1 MFPGE
6 AAALAAASPVFTDER
21 IMKRFIRYFLKW
33 TALFLLGSVLAFL
46 LVRMMPV
53 SPVEQALT
61 RDRLPQTAEN
71 IAYMEH
77 RMGLDQPLPSQYI
90 SWLLRFVSGN
100 WGESLVSGADIKA
113 QFIRKMPYSFSIGI
127 LGLLLASV
135 AAFGIG
141 YRAAV
146 RGQGFCDRASAALA
160 VFSQSVPSFIT
171 AVVLIYFLGVRFHLV
186 RFFTGTPLASVLTAI
201 LLSALYLVGNLSRV
215 VRKAFLE
222 EKEASYVRFSVARG
236 FAPEYVLLHHASRP
250 VLCRLLS
257 VLMANFAWV
266 FGGSTVLEFA
276 FGIPG
281 ISFFLVESMKARDY
295 SVLQT
300 YIMMIMLWMFAV
312 HLVMEG
318 LLLLLDIRNRG
329 EDYS

>member
-1 MFPGE
+1 MRRLPLF
-6 AAALAAASPVFTDER
+6 LTDEES
-21 IMKRFIRYFLKW
+21 MKRFFRYCLKW

-61 RDRLPQTAEN
+61 RDRLPHTAEN
-71 IAYMEH
+71 IAYMEQK
-77 RMGLDQPLPSQYI
+77 MGLDQPPVIQYI
-90 SWLLRFVSGN
+90 TWVFRFVSGN

-127 LGLLLASV
+127 MGLVLASA
-135 AAFGIG
+135 AAFVIG

-146 RGQGFCDRASAALA
+146 RRGGFCDRISSALA
-160 VFSQSVPSFIT
+160 VFSQSVPGFIT
-171 AVVLIYFLGVRFHLV
+171 AVVLIHFLGVRFHLV

-222 EKEASYVRFSVARG
+222 EKETSYVRFSIARG
-236 FAPEYVLLHHASRP
+236 FTPEYVLLHHAARP

-281 ISFFLVESMKARDY
+281 ISFFLVESMKGRDY

-300 YIMMIMLWMFAV
+300 YVMMIMLWMFVV
-312 HLVMEG
+312 HLAMEG

-329 EDYS
+329 EEHS

>member
-33 TALFLLGSVLAFL
+33 TALFLLGSILAFL

-77 RMGLDQPLPSQYI
+77 RMGLDQPLPSQYF

-160 VFSQSVPSFIT
+160 VFC
-171 AVVLIYFLGVRFHLV
+171 VLILLCCVGVFSVEGTRHLAFPLTELSRIVSVGNVSLNHRFDILYMMIYTSV
-186 RFFTGTPLASVLTAI
+186 TLITGGI
-201 LLSALYLVGNLSRV
+201 LLYCCSISLCGVCHIKSHSCFHFLLLPVIFAVSYFSLSDDSVIRMMASWGKVFFLFLLIPLLYIFTTVKQMR
-215 VRKAFLE
+215 RKA
-222 EKEASYVRFSVARG
+222 A
-236 FAPEYVLLHHASRP
+236 
-250 VLCRLLS
+250 
-257 VLMANFAWV
+257 
-266 FGGSTVLEFA
+266 
-276 FGIPG
+276 
-281 ISFFLVESMKARDY
+281 
-295 SVLQT
+295 
-300 YIMMIMLWMFAV
+300 
-312 HLVMEG
+312 
-318 LLLLLDIRNRG
+318 
-329 EDYS
+329 

>member
-33 TALFLLGSVLAFL
+33 TALFLLGSILAFL

-77 RMGLDQPLPSQYI
+77 RMGLDQSLPSQYF

-146 RGQGFCDRASAALA
+146 RGQGFDRIAGSLEGTHQLEI
-160 VFSQSVPSFIT
+160 VY
-171 AVVLIYFLGVRFHLV
+171 LLV
-186 RFFTGTPLASVLTAI
+186 QI
-201 LLSALYLVGNLSRV
+201 GNLLLV
-215 VRKAFLE
+215 
-222 EKEASYVRFSVARG
+222 
-236 FAPEYVLLHHASRP
+236 PQVLLLALGKPLRQRVGTLP
-250 VLCRLLS
+250 LGFVLRHQ
-257 VLMANFAWV
+257 
-266 FGGSTVLEFA
+266 FG
-276 FGIPG
+276 
-281 ISFFLVESMKARDY
+281 
-295 SVLQT
+295 
-300 YIMMIMLWMFAV
+300 
-312 HLVMEG
+312 
-318 LLLLLDIRNRG
+318 DI
-329 EDYS
+329 